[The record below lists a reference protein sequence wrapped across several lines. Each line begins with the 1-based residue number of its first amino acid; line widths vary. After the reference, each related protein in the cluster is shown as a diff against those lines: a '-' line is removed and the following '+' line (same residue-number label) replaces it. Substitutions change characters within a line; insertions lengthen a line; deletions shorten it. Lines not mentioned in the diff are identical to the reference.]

1 MLSEKL
7 AAFENA
13 FDTLN
18 RIYFEN
24 KLSKSVV
31 TIYPTPGAYGHFSCA
46 KVWERGSERYHEINL
61 AAADI
66 ARPLTDVIAT
76 LVHEMVHQWCAEQN
90 IKDTSRGN
98 TYHNKRFKEEAEK
111 RGLLIER
118 HPTYGWALTKPSEGL
133 ATLVSGGAFAEV
145 EAELHRRGGTGKSSG
160 GSEEGDAAKPKKS
173 WHRYVCPECG
183 AWVRAQ
189 KEVHVK
195 CGDCDKDMEEED

>member
-76 LVHEMVHQWCAEQN
+76 LVHEMVNGKTGASSGRH
-90 IKDTSRGN
+90 R
-98 TYHNKRFKEEAEK
+98 EEFG
-111 RGLLIER
+111 RQ
-118 HPTYGWALTKPSEGL
+118 
-133 ATLVSGGAFAEV
+133 
-145 EAELHRRGGTGKSSG
+145 RGGRRRK
-160 GSEEGDAAKPKKS
+160 A
-173 WHRYVCPECG
+173 
-183 AWVRAQ
+183 
-189 KEVHVK
+189 
-195 CGDCDKDMEEED
+195 